1 MQTAR
6 AADTSKS
13 DFDIPECSPAEGIGA
28 ADEITGLRHV
38 PLAAL
43 KKIYTD
49 CRSSWKR
56 VGGGSWPGAGATPVS
71 RGGRFL

>member
-1 MQTAR
+1 MAPSNGDCGHTAQPSANVQTAR

-28 ADEITGLRHV
+28 AVETTGLRHV

-43 KKIYTD
+43 IKIYTD
-49 CRSSWKR
+49 LR
-56 VGGGSWPGAGATPVS
+56 
-71 RGGRFL
+71 